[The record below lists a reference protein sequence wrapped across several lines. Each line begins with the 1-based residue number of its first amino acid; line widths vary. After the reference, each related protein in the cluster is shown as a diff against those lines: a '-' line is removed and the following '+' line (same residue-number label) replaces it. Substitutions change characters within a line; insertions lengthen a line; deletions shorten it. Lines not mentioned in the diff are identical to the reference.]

1 MKIKSVKRALLVIL
15 SVIIVC
21 GCIPFSASA
30 ASNARTIYDFCLKEL
45 GLNSAGACGV
55 LANIEAESSF
65 NPNLYGDGGDSYGI
79 CQWNL
84 SRFTN
89 LKNFCNKNGYD
100 WKSLN
105 GQLYFLK
112 YELSNNK
119 SDTGYILDKLKKVSN
134 TAQGAYDAGYDWCYY
149 FERPA
154 NKAAKSE
161 SRGAKARDKYWPDY
175 KNITVSGSSSGNSAS
190 TAPTYTLG
198 DVNND
203 GKVNSLDALKI
214 LEYATGSSTL
224 TSTQLKAA
232 DLDRNGKVN
241 STDSFI
247 VLSIST
253 GNIGQDAQ

>member
-1 MKIKSVKRALLVIL
+1 MKTNSAKKILLVIL
-15 SVIIVC
+15 SVIIVV
-21 GCIPFSASA
+21 GCIPFTASA
-30 ASNARTIYDFCLKEL
+30 ANNARTIYDFCLKEL

-55 LANIEAESSF
+55 LANIEAESDF

-119 SDTGYILDKLKKVSN
+119 SDTGYILDKLKDVSN
-134 TAQGAYDAGYDWCYY
+134 TAQGAYKAGYDWCYY

-154 NKAAKSE
+154 NKTAKSE
-161 SRGAKARDKYWPDY
+161 SRGTKARDKYWPNY
-175 KNITVSGSSSGNSAS
+175 KNITVTPSV
-190 TAPTYTLG
+190 TPTPAPSYTLG

-214 LEYATGSSTL
+214 LEYATGSATL
-224 TSTQLKAA
+224 TANQLKAA
-232 DLDRNGKVN
+232 DLDRDGKVN
-241 STDSFI
+241 STDSFLI
-247 VLSIST
+247 LSIST
-253 GNIGQDAQ
+253 GNVG